1 MKINTK
7 RLLDIIH
14 KDLDYKQYKPLFE
27 TEQYISL
34 FEAKKILDD
43 YSKKGLEK
51 PTLEEIVQSSNR
63 FYFKILDYVEEIV
76 SNCNNCKE
84 PYLLVGDLIVEHFNK
99 YLSYSETLD
108 LIFNSFSPK
117 YKDLFYP
124 LLHKEMT
131 RRFQGLYSKR
141 ETENG
146 GYDKMLHYL
155 FSQYL
160 TDKFYFLGLLAPL
173 EKIFSIGEEPIRH
186 ILKDVK
192 ADLQGVFKY
201 FHTISPKI
209 VNHLNFSYLR
219 KTL

>member
-1 MKINTK
+1 SWPP
-7 RLLDIIH
+7 RPAPGRRWSCSRGRCRPPGPPCPP
-14 KDLDYKQYKPLFE
+14 PLM
-27 TEQYISL
+27 Q
-34 FEAKKILDD
+34 
-43 YSKKGLEK
+43 
-51 PTLEEIVQSSNR
+51 
-63 FYFKILDYVEEIV
+63 
-76 SNCNNCKE
+76 
-84 PYLLVGDLIVEHFNK
+84 
-99 YLSYSETLD
+99 
-108 LIFNSFSPK
+108 NSPQN
-117 YKDLFYP
+117 LFYP